1 MGFIK
6 HAAKMCLE
14 TWLWKD
20 FRYPPV
26 RLIAPFQ
33 APAIGRQ
40 KFSALPCSQQ
50 RCPKVL
56 ENKRWWEHLIRN
68 RSGRFVLD
76 QKGRKGNTDRTGRF
90 FKIISR
96 AWKRKCALGHVSIS
110 FFLCWVLACSWGSYL
125 FWVDKSL
132 DIQIPP
138 QKVFLMA
145 YFGGSSHTEPQ
156 QVALDVQGKKGSS
169 SPKPSV
175 RWKYSV
181 KVSKHQGI
189 ILHLHQKKGPW
200 KIFSSNWIISPRVG
214 VKIPKKG
221 QNHHLAVMA
230 INHWFPL
237 IVPYCWWLKSC
248 TSW

>member
-1 MGFIK
+1 MK

-50 RCPKVL
+50 KDVQRFWKTNGD
-56 ENKRWWEHLIRN
+56 ENIW
-68 RSGRFVLD
+68 SGIVPDDSCLTK
-76 QKGRKGNTDRTGRF
+76 KGGKGNTDRTGRF
-90 FKIISR
+90 FTIISR

-110 FFLCWVLACSWGSYL
+110 IFLCWVLACSWGSYL
-125 FWVDKSL
+125 FWVDL

-189 ILHLHQKKGPW
+189 ILHLPQKKGPW

-214 VKIPKKG
+214 VKIPKKKTPSSSYG
-221 QNHHLAVMA
+221 
-230 INHWFPL
+230 
-237 IVPYCWWLKSC
+237 YY
-248 TSW
+248 